1 MFQELHNYLPEPS
14 LPIIEKW
21 FADYSFNLKITKK
34 RQTKLGDFRVKHRS
48 VKHQITVNSNLN
60 PYAFLITLTH
70 EFAHLLVWEN
80 HKKRLQPH
88 GSEWKNQFSALL
100 MELIIN
106 QVFPEDIKS
115 VLIEH
120 AKNPAASSVRDV
132 ALTVVLNKYNPEKE
146 IIYLSEIPLGAH
158 FSIHNK
164 RVFAKGE
171 KRRTRYLCKEIASNK
186 QYLVHGSAE
195 VVLVDN

>member
-1 MFQELHNYLPEPS
+1 MFQELHNYIPESS

-21 FADYSFNLKITKK
+21 FAPYSFNLKITKK
-34 RQTKLGDFRVKHRS
+34 RQTKLGDFRVKHQS
-48 VKHQITVNSNLN
+48 TKHQITVNSNLN
-60 PYAFLITLTH
+60 QYAFLITLTH

-80 HKKRLQPH
+80 YKKRLQPH

-106 QVFPEDIKS
+106 QVFPEDIKK

-132 ALTVVLNKYNPEKE
+132 DLTMVLNKYNQEKE
-146 IIYLSEIPLGAH
+146 VTYLSEIPLGAY
-158 FSIHNK
+158 FFIHNK
-164 RVFAKGE
+164 RVFTKGE
-171 KRRTRYLCKEIASNK
+171 KRRTRYLCSEIASNK
-186 QYLVHGSAE
+186 KYLVHGSAE
-195 VVLVDN
+195 VLLVDN

>member
-1 MFQELHNYLPEPS
+1 MFQELPNYLPEPS
-14 LPIIEKW
+14 ISIIEKW

-48 VKHQITVNSNLN
+48 SKHQITVNSNLN
-60 PYAFLITLTH
+60 QYAFLITLTH

-106 QVFPEDIKS
+106 QVFPEDIKK
-115 VLIEH
+115 VLVEH

-132 ALTVVLNKYNPEKE
+132 ALTVVLNKYNEEKKVT
-146 IIYLSEIPLGAH
+146 YLADIPMGAH
-158 FSIHNK
+158 FSVNNK
-164 RVFAKGE
+164 RVFTKGE
-171 KRRTRYLCKEIASNK
+171 KRRTRYLCNEVASNK

-195 VVLVDN
+195 ITLVNN

>member
-1 MFQELHNYLPEPS
+1 VFQELHNYLPEPS

-48 VKHQITVNSNLN
+48 VKHQITVNGNLN
-60 PYAFLITLTH
+60 PYSFLITLTH

-80 HKKRLQPH
+80 YKKRLQPH

-106 QVFPEDIKS
+106 QVFPEDVKS

-132 ALTVVLNKYNPEKE
+132 ALTVVLNKYNLEKE

>member
-48 VKHQITVNSNLN
+48 VKHQITVNGNLN
-60 PYAFLITLTH
+60 PYSFLITLTH

-80 HKKRLQPH
+80 YKKRLQPH

-106 QVFPEDIKS
+106 QVFPEDIKN

>member
-1 MFQELHNYLPEPS
+1 MFQELHNYIPASS

-21 FADYSFNLKITKK
+21 FDDYSFNLKITKK

-48 VKHQITVNSNLN
+48 EKHQITVNGNLN
-60 PYAFLITLTH
+60 QYAFLITLTH

-106 QVFPEDIKS
+106 QVFPEDIKA
-115 VLIEH
+115 VLLEH

-132 ALTVVLNKYNPEKE
+132 SLTVVLNKYNEEKE
-146 IIYLSEIPLGAH
+146 VIYLADIPMGAH
-158 FSIHNK
+158 FSVNNK
-164 RVFAKGE
+164 RVFTKGE
-171 KRRTRYLCKEIASNK
+171 KRRTRYLCNEVASNK

-195 VVLVDN
+195 ITLVNN